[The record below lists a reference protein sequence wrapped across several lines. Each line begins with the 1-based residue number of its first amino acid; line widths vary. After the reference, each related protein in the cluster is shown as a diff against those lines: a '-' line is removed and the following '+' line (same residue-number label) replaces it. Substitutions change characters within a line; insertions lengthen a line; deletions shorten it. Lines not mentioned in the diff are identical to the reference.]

1 MSIREAARPESGSD
15 ADPRGLS
22 FRPATEAD
30 LPACGRIH
38 REAIDDYLLPMGFPP
53 LPPENPG
60 LQRLHAHTLATD
72 PSRFLVAE
80 RRGRLGRRSIVGF
93 GSAVEREHVWFLSML
108 FVDPAEQG
116 RGLGRGLLARLL
128 PAERDGQI
136 LATCTD
142 AAQPVSNGLYASL
155 GLVPRM
161 PLFNLLGRPRSGWLP
176 PALPAGLTA
185 VRVSP
190 GDDGRLSAPQLAELA
205 ALDRTLLGY
214 EHPDDHAFDL
224 RERPWLFAYRAESG
238 ELAGYGYTSEVG
250 RVGPIAVRE
259 PELLGAV
266 LGHLLT
272 AVEPRGASAV
282 WLPGDADSAF
292 RTALAAGLRIEG
304 FPTIACWTRPFVDFT
319 RYVPTSPGLI

>member
-1 MSIREAARPESGSD
+1 VAIRQATRAGAASD

-22 FRPATEAD
+22 FRAATEAD
-30 LPACGRIH
+30 LPACARIH
-38 REAIDDYLLPMGFPP
+38 REGIDHYLRPMGFPP

-60 LQRLHAHTLATD
+60 LRRLHAHTLATD
-72 PSRFLVAE
+72 PSRFVVAE
-80 RRGRLGRRSIVGF
+80 RRSRLGRRSIVGF

-116 RGLGRGLLARLL
+116 RGLGRGLLARML
-128 PAERDGQI
+128 PAERDGQV

-142 AAQPVSNGLYASL
+142 AAQPISNGLYASL

-161 PLFNLLGRPRSGWLP
+161 PLFNLLGRPRTGWLP
-176 PALPAGLTA
+176 PAMPAGLTA
-185 VRVSP
+185 LRVAP
-190 GDDGRLSAPQLAELA
+190 ENDDRLGETQLAELA
-205 ALDRTLLGY
+205 ALDRALLGY
-214 EHPDDHAFDL
+214 EHPADHAFDL
-224 RERPWLFAYRAESG
+224 QERPWLFAYRTASG

-259 PELLGAV
+259 PELLGPV

-272 AVEPRGASAV
+272 TVQPRGASAV
-282 WLPGDADSAF
+282 WLPGEAEGAF

-304 FPTIACWTRPFVDFT
+304 FPTIACWNRPFADFT
-319 RYVPTSPGLI
+319 SYVPTSPGLI